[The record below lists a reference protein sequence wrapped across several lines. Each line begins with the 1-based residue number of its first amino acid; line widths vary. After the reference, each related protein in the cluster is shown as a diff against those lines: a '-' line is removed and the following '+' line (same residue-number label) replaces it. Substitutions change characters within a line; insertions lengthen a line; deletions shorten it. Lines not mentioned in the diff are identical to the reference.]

1 MFTINYMKSYAT
13 RLLAALPA
21 PIVLWI
27 DLPINTILAVKP
39 VLNFGLV
46 QTYMLLAGML
56 VILASFFAGKAPE
69 SQLNFARVGI
79 FKLIESNLFAV
90 VLAAPYL
97 IFTIGDLSFF
107 TLSNTLK
114 LFTMPIAVFFA
125 MIAQHW
131 IICEGLDLLE
141 HSKSNAKQ

>member
-1 MFTINYMKSYAT
+1 MFTINYMKSYLIRT
-13 RLLAALPA
+13 LAALPA

-114 LFTMPIAVFFA
+114 LFTMPIAVFVA
-125 MIAQHW
+125 MVTQHW
-131 IICEGLDLLE
+131 IICKGLDLLE
-141 HSKSNAKQ
+141 RSKSIVNQ